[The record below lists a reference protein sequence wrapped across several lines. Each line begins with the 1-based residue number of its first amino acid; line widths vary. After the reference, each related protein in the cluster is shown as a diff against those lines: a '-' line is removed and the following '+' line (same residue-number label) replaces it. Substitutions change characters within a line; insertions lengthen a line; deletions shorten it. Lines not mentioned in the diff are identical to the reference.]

1 MRKTKLQLPLL
12 QNLNFSKMTVYYY
25 FQNPVEDWGGE
36 IALSL
41 KAIPKLKGN
50 ACVLALDVPDD
61 KFLVWDTDFYDLL
74 EKKAKI
80 VAGSP
85 KVSFEL
91 NEFLTSDEL
100 EIIRALNTLNIIDL
114 KAELCKI
121 PEYDAEADQFYLDY
135 SNETRS
141 EEITKQL
148 EEIIT
153 ASKFDI

>member
-1 MRKTKLQLPLL
+1 MI
-12 QNLNFSKMTVYYY
+12 VYYY
-25 FQNPVEDWGGE
+25 FKDPAEDCSDGE

-50 ACVLALDVPDD
+50 ACVLALDVPDN
-61 KFLVWDTDFYDLL
+61 KFLEWDTDFYDLL

-85 KVSFEL
+85 KVSFDLSEL
-91 NEFLTSDEL
+91 LNLHQL
-100 EIIRALNTLNIIDL
+100 EVIRALNTLNIIDL
-114 KAELCKI
+114 EAELRKI
-121 PEYDAEADQFYLDY
+121 PEYDAEADEFYLDY
-135 SNETRS
+135 SNETRRD
-141 EEITKQL
+141 EITKQL